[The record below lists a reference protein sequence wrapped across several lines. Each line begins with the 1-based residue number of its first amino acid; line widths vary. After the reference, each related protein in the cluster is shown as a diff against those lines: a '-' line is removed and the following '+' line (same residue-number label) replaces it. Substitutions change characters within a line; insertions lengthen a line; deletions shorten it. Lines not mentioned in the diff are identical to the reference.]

1 MTATTGSAAPSS
13 PAAPA
18 NPRSRVITASL
29 VGTTI
34 EFYDF
39 YAYAT
44 AAVLVFPILFFPT
57 GNDTTSLLASFGVF
71 GAAMIAR
78 PLGAVVFGHLGDR
91 VGRKATLVA
100 SLLTMGIAT
109 FLIGCLPTFNDI
121 GIWAALLL
129 LILRLA
135 QGFALGG
142 EWSGAALVAT
152 ENAPAGKRAWYG
164 TFPQLG
170 APLGFIIANTVFLT
184 INFLLPH
191 PDGAAQRSDAF
202 LAWGWRV
209 PFLFSAVMVIIG
221 LWVRLKLVES
231 DTFVKAEQ
239 RGVIR
244 RFPVGTVLRR
254 YWRQALL
261 GTFIMLATYVLF
273 YLMTQFTLSYGTKP
287 ADLET
292 ASAAARSAAEATGR
306 TFDEAAFAA
315 QFYPGLGFGYT
326 DFVIMQIIGVVFF
339 GIFTLLSGPLADSIG
354 RRKLLLWVT
363 GLIIVFGL
371 SFTVFLLPH
380 ADPKFTGALTQAFL
394 IFGFVLMGS
403 TFGPMGAVLPELF
416 PTNVRYSG
424 SAIAYNVS
432 SILGAAVAPIIALWL
447 WQLGDGNPWLVGI
460 YLSAMGALTF
470 IALILAPETKNV
482 DYDEDLGVGATGPL

>member
-1 MTATTGSAAPSS
+1 MTSSTAATT
-13 PAAPA
+13 AAPA

-29 VGTTI
+29 IGTTI

-44 AAVLVFPILFFPT
+44 AAVLVFPLLFFPT

-78 PLGAVVFGHLGDR
+78 PLGAVVFGHFGDR
-91 VGRKATLVA
+91 FGRKATLVA

-109 FLIGCLPTFNDI
+109 FVIGCLPTFNDI
-121 GIWAALLL
+121 GWWAALLL
-129 LILRLA
+129 LLMRLA

-152 ENAPAGKRAWYG
+152 ENAPRGKRAWYG

-170 APLGFIIANTVFLT
+170 APLGFIIANTVFLV
-184 INFLLPH
+184 INFALPH
-191 PDGAAQRSDAF
+191 PEGAAQRSDAF

-209 PFLFSAVMVIIG
+209 PFLFSAVMVVVG

-231 DTFVKAEQ
+231 DTFVKAEKT
-239 RGVIR
+239 GAIR
-244 RFPVGTVLRR
+244 RFPLGTVISRHWKQLI
-254 YWRQALL
+254 L

-292 ASAAARSAAEATGR
+292 ASAAAQAAAEASGR
-306 TFDEAAFAA
+306 PFDASAFAA
-315 QFYPGLGFGYT
+315 QFYPGLGFGFT
-326 DFVIMQIIGVVFF
+326 DFVIMQIVGVVFF
-339 GIFTLLSGPLADSIG
+339 GIFTLLSGPIADAIG
-354 RRKLLLWVT
+354 RRKLLMWVT

-371 SFTVFLLPH
+371 TFTVFLLPH
-380 ADPKFTGALTQAFL
+380 GDPKFTGALTQAFL
-394 IFGFVLMGS
+394 VFGFMLMGA

-424 SAIAYNVS
+424 SAISYNVS
-432 SILGAAVAPIIALWL
+432 SILGAALAPIVALWL
-447 WQLGDGNPWLVGI
+447 WDLGDGNPWLVGV
-460 YLSAMGALTF
+460 YLSAMGVLTF
-470 IALILAPETKNV
+470 IALVLSPETKNV
-482 DYDEDLGVGATGPL
+482 DYDDNIGVGATGSL